1 MESCLLCLEI
11 NKDILD
17 TIKANS
23 TQWQDLDM
31 GKVIEK
37 HFWPMNNIQT
47 NSWIC
52 LSCWQEVND
61 FHKFYMRIE
70 EAHMNFGKIKVEDAG
85 VISLT
90 TTVECKEEI
99 TIQKTKI
106 KATTEEE
113 VKDNI
118 AFCFLEPEILIDQPQ
133 PQDLAEPEILIDPPT
148 PAPDLEANKE
158 TAITQP
164 LDELDLDD
172 MPLKQACKRLRLEN
186 QITNKDPLE
195 KSKKSKVNNKSKNK
209 KKPTKAKATTET
221 KISEENAADE
231 SQVKEEPLDTNDNH
245 DSDSLSDNDNDDASY
260 QPEKDS
266 AETVESK
273 RRKAYSKHRT
283 NRKEND
289 QFIAEHFKQMFCD
302 LCQVPFEDFPAMQKH
317 FTENHKQRGYVVCCK
332 RKFFDRTRL
341 VDHLHCHLNPDHFK
355 CNECGKAMSDRISFD
370 SHMLRVHRASAYEVV
385 KQHCCDVCGKSF
397 TEAYVLRIHKLTHL
411 PEEEKKFPCS
421 DCGKNYG
428 SPYLLNQHRQAV
440 HLKRFVK
447 ICYICGKAINSS
459 AEFKIHMNKHEG
471 IPAPVINC
479 DVCGLRLTSER
490 GLKLHKESQH
500 PIGGKQEHHCP
511 ICPKISPTLK
521 ALKKHINTMHEKGYD
536 HKCSICEKA
545 FKRSEALKEHM
556 ATHTENNMNLS
567 QDTRLAPPQ
576 GLRNGCGP
584 HTSPTKCFVGNSSAT
599 GKSIGIKNN
608 AKPYSNRN
616 NNDNYAVHVE
626 HSRMQ
631 QQQQHDHHNSQIQE
645 MFEKCFLYQKYATAN
660 NWCLPSAQEL
670 FKEYYQLESLQ
681 ELKIKLNLVKSKL
694 NDYVIEDWSLHTR
707 RQDPAGEIPWR
718 LKTETNAEFVTI
730 AWCKMYECLGRF
742 PELIKGPQVNSL
754 HLCEAPGAFIT
765 ALNHYMYTNYDKNEV
780 QWKWLATT
788 LNPYYEGNP
797 VNRMIMDD
805 RFLLY
810 TLDNWLFHK
819 DFTGNIIDTDNL
831 QHMQQECA
839 KRLGDVHLITADGS
853 VDCIESPDCQEEK
866 VALLHYAE
874 IITALTILAE
884 GGSFVIKMF
893 TLYEASSVSKLFLL
907 NCAFEKVHVFKPCT
921 SKRGN
926 SEVYVICLNY
936 KKEAK
941 HLSEIIEQM
950 KLKLTPQNALL
961 WPLFAKTSLP
971 LDFLRQHEICCRI
984 FMNHQINAIEQN
996 IYSYEIRPHKMIV
1009 KRLQNLRTATC
1020 NEFYQ
1025 RYNIQKLPDELKILY
1040 KYQKFIEKSYKNQIY
1055 KGSHSEREMFKET
1068 SKEEHIFKFRKH
1080 LNDLEKMLKEHLH
1093 SSEIKYKFEH
1103 LEELEESQVKLSL
1116 YRGQGV
1122 RVLNSSLFAN
1132 VHLLIMRSKL
1142 NDLYIVYI

>member
-556 ATHTENNMNLS
+556 ATHT
-567 QDTRLAPPQ
+567 
-576 GLRNGCGP
+576 G
-584 HTSPTKCFVGNSSAT
+584 
-599 GKSIGIKNN
+599 
-608 AKPYSNRN
+608 
-616 NNDNYAVHVE
+616 
-626 HSRMQ
+626 
-631 QQQQHDHHNSQIQE
+631 
-645 MFEKCFLYQKYATAN
+645 
-660 NWCLPSAQEL
+660 
-670 FKEYYQLESLQ
+670 
-681 ELKIKLNLVKSKL
+681 
-694 NDYVIEDWSLHTR
+694 
-707 RQDPAGEIPWR
+707 
-718 LKTETNAEFVTI
+718 
-730 AWCKMYECLGRF
+730 
-742 PELIKGPQVNSL
+742 
-754 HLCEAPGAFIT
+754 
-765 ALNHYMYTNYDKNEV
+765 
-780 QWKWLATT
+780 TT
-788 LNPYYEGNP
+788 LYTCPWCPKTFNSNGNMHAHRKKIHP
-797 VNRMIMDD
+797 KEWEETK
-805 RFLLY
+805 LLKY
-810 TLDNWLFHK
+810 S
-819 DFTGNIIDTDNL
+819 GNI
-831 QHMQQECA
+831 
-839 KRLGDVHLITADGS
+839 
-853 VDCIESPDCQEEK
+853 PP
-866 VALLHYAE
+866 E
-874 IITALTILAE
+874 I
-884 GGSFVIKMF
+884 
-893 TLYEASSVSKLFLL
+893 
-907 NCAFEKVHVFKPCT
+907 
-921 SKRGN
+921 
-926 SEVYVICLNY
+926 
-936 KKEAK
+936 
-941 HLSEIIEQM
+941 
-950 KLKLTPQNALL
+950 
-961 WPLFAKTSLP
+961 
-971 LDFLRQHEICCRI
+971 
-984 FMNHQINAIEQN
+984 
-996 IYSYEIRPHKMIV
+996 
-1009 KRLQNLRTATC
+1009 
-1020 NEFYQ
+1020 
-1025 RYNIQKLPDELKILY
+1025 
-1040 KYQKFIEKSYKNQIY
+1040 
-1055 KGSHSEREMFKET
+1055 
-1068 SKEEHIFKFRKH
+1068 
-1080 LNDLEKMLKEHLH
+1080 
-1093 SSEIKYKFEH
+1093 
-1103 LEELEESQVKLSL
+1103 
-1116 YRGQGV
+1116 
-1122 RVLNSSLFAN
+1122 
-1132 VHLLIMRSKL
+1132 
-1142 NDLYIVYI
+1142 

>member
-1 MESCLLCLEI
+1 
-11 NKDILD
+11 
-17 TIKANS
+17 
-23 TQWQDLDM
+23 
-31 GKVIEK
+31 
-37 HFWPMNNIQT
+37 
-47 NSWIC
+47 
-52 LSCWQEVND
+52 
-61 FHKFYMRIE
+61 
-70 EAHMNFGKIKVEDAG
+70 
-85 VISLT
+85 
-90 TTVECKEEI
+90 
-99 TIQKTKI
+99 
-106 KATTEEE
+106 
-113 VKDNI
+113 
-118 AFCFLEPEILIDQPQ
+118 
-133 PQDLAEPEILIDPPT
+133 
-148 PAPDLEANKE
+148 
-158 TAITQP
+158 
-164 LDELDLDD
+164 
-172 MPLKQACKRLRLEN
+172 
-186 QITNKDPLE
+186 
-195 KSKKSKVNNKSKNK
+195 
-209 KKPTKAKATTET
+209 
-221 KISEENAADE
+221 
-231 SQVKEEPLDTNDNH
+231 
-245 DSDSLSDNDNDDASY
+245 
-260 QPEKDS
+260 
-266 AETVESK
+266 
-273 RRKAYSKHRT
+273 
-283 NRKEND
+283 
-289 QFIAEHFKQMFCD
+289 
-302 LCQVPFEDFPAMQKH
+302 
-317 FTENHKQRGYVVCCK
+317 
-332 RKFFDRTRL
+332 
-341 VDHLHCHLNPDHFK
+341 
-355 CNECGKAMSDRISFD
+355 
-370 SHMLRVHRASAYEVV
+370 
-385 KQHCCDVCGKSF
+385 
-397 TEAYVLRIHKLTHL
+397 
-411 PEEEKKFPCS
+411 
-421 DCGKNYG
+421 
-428 SPYLLNQHRQAV
+428 
-440 HLKRFVK
+440 
-447 ICYICGKAINSS
+447 
-459 AEFKIHMNKHEG
+459 
-471 IPAPVINC
+471 
-479 DVCGLRLTSER
+479 
-490 GLKLHKESQH
+490 
-500 PIGGKQEHHCP
+500 
-511 ICPKISPTLK
+511 
-521 ALKKHINTMHEKGYD
+521 
-536 HKCSICEKA
+536 
-545 FKRSEALKEHM
+545 
-556 ATHTENNMNLS
+556 MNLS

-1142 NDLYIVYI
+1142 NDLYSETSCDSLWLQEPRATYTCDETVVEIKFNDFANISGNFAMQQELFFKKLISSLLAAKPNEVKFINMPFLTHYAVSILRYLSTLSYKHLSFAFETDFEITLSASCGDFINSLEELKVALSSSLDQDILCFINILLLHRNDFNKTLCAFNNMLLLKNFKYLLHN